1 VKVIKAGGGSGSVV
15 GTRLDALT
23 RLVAAA
29 QDRLPPGSLDPARD
43 VLRRAADRFTL
54 SAEHTV
60 VILGGATGVGK
71 SSLFNCLVGI
81 GLSPVA
87 VRRPTT
93 TAAIACVWEAER
105 MAEARPL
112 LDRLGVDERR
122 QLSRDSPLDRTAV
135 RDALSGLV
143 LVDLPDHDS
152 ALRDH
157 QIGVDQAVSLADV
170 LVWVTDPQKY
180 ADASWHD
187 RYLKALSNHADVML
201 IVLNQIDR
209 LAPEAVAECVAD
221 LTKLVED
228 DGLNGVPVIPVS
240 ARTREGVDDLRRE
253 LTDRVTGRRAVAE
266 RLAAD
271 VDRVAE
277 RLEPLLAVN
286 AVAAAGGGTEAEAQ
300 EAQAGPGAAADRA
313 AAAEQD
319 GDGAPAS
326 AAGNAIAETVS
337 GAAEADED
345 VKARLPDVV
354 RAEVM
359 EGLRASAAVASLA
372 DVVTAL
378 VSENSQA
385 AVSSP
390 LRSMITS
397 IGAGRAGNLVRRLT
411 GAAPV
416 RSPDAILTRP
426 SSVGSMTVRDLVR
439 AATRPLAGVP
449 GTVPVDRAALETV
462 LARLADEVVAPL
474 PEFWGRTLRD
484 KIVGSRVELG
494 DRIDAALANCRLDAA
509 AATGSRPGVRTIHVL
524 LLLAA
529 GGGVVLAL
537 LVAHMRWAG
546 LGLAVLALLASGVMD
561 LAMRAVA
568 RRRANVTGRV
578 AVGQLSVE
586 LAAVAQDVLFEPIAG
601 ELERFRA
608 ARADFEALRA

>member
-1 VKVIKAGGGSGSVV
+1 MKVIKAGGGSGSVV
-15 GTRLDALT
+15 GARLDALT

-29 QDRLPPGSLDPARD
+29 QDRLPPGSLDPAKD

-93 TAAIACVWEAER
+93 TSAIACVWEAER
-105 MAEARPL
+105 MAEAKPL

-122 QLSRDSPLDRTAV
+122 QLSRDSALDRSAV

-209 LAPEAVAECVAD
+209 LPAEAVGECVAD
-221 LTKLVED
+221 LTKLVEE
-228 DGLNGVPVIPVS
+228 DGLSGVPVIPVS
-240 ARTREGVDDLRRE
+240 ARTQVGLADLRRE
-253 LTDRVTGRRAVAE
+253 LTERVTGRRAVAE

-286 AVAAAGGGTEAEAQ
+286 LVAGGAGETGAETGIR
-300 EAQAGPGAAADRA
+300 AGAGAEPGVVPG
-313 AAAEQD
+313 EGED
-319 GDGAPAS
+319 GVGGA
-326 AAGNAIAETVS
+326 GGRAIANVVS
-337 GAAEADED
+337 GVTEPDED
-345 VKARLPDVV
+345 EKSRLPEAV

-372 DVVTAL
+372 DVVTDL
-378 VSENSQA
+378 VAERSQA

-390 LRSMITS
+390 LRSLITAL
-397 IGAGRAGNLVRRLT
+397 GTGRTGNLVRRLT
-411 GAAPV
+411 GAPPI
-416 RSPDAILTRP
+416 RSGDAVLGGP

-462 LARLADEVVAPL
+462 LTRLADEVVAPL

-484 KIVGSRVELG
+484 KIFGTRRELG
-494 DRIDAALANCRLDAA
+494 DRVDAALATCRLDAA
-509 AATGSRPGVRTIHVL
+509 AATGSRPGVRTLHVL
-524 LLLAA
+524 LMLAAA
-529 GGGVVLAL
+529 GGIVLAL
-537 LVAHMRWAG
+537 VDGHWRWAG
-546 LGLAVLALLASGVMD
+546 LLLTLLALVASGAVD
-561 LAMRAVA
+561 LVLRAVA
-568 RRRANVTGRV
+568 RQRANATGRV

-608 ARADFEALRA
+608 ARADFEALRG

>member
-1 VKVIKAGGGSGSVV
+1 
-15 GTRLDALT
+15 
-23 RLVAAA
+23 
-29 QDRLPPGSLDPARD
+29 
-43 VLRRAADRFTL
+43 VLLRAADRFTL

-93 TAAIACVWEAER
+93 TSAIACVWEAER
-105 MAEARPL
+105 MAEAKPL

-122 QLSRDSPLDRTAV
+122 QLSRDSALDRTMV

-170 LVWVTDPQKY
+170 LIWVTDPQKY

-209 LAPEAVAECVAD
+209 LPAEAVGECVAD
-221 LTKLVED
+221 LTKLVEE
-228 DGLNGVPVIPVS
+228 DGLGGVPVIPVS
-240 ARTREGVDDLRRE
+240 ARTRVGVDDLRRE
-253 LTDRVTGRRAVAE
+253 LTERVTGRRAVAE

-286 AVAAAGGGTEAEAQ
+286 VVTTATAAGGGTETEADAKAKAES
-300 EAQAGPGAAADRA
+300 GPGAGREAKPD
-313 AAAEQD
+313 ED
-319 GDGAPAS
+319 GGETTPA
-326 AAGNAIAETVS
+326 GRAIADAVS
-337 GAAEADED
+337 GVSQPNEDE
-345 VKARLPDVV
+345 KARLPEAI
-354 RAEVM
+354 RTEVM
-359 EGLRASAAVASLA
+359 EGLRAAAAVASLA
-372 DVVTAL
+372 DVVTSL
-378 VSENSQA
+378 VSDRSQA

-390 LRSMITS
+390 LRSLITAV
-397 IGAGRAGNLVRRLT
+397 GAGRAGNLVRRLT
-411 GAAPV
+411 GASPV
-416 RSPDAILTRP
+416 RSPDALLGGP

-462 LARLADEVVAPL
+462 LTRLADEVVAPL

-484 KIVGSRVELG
+484 KILGSRRELG
-494 DRIDAALANCRLDAA
+494 DRIDAALASCRLDAA
-509 AATGSRPGVRTIHVL
+509 EATGSRPGIRTLHVL

-529 GGGVVLAL
+529 VGGIVLAL
-537 LVAHMRWAG
+537 LDGHWRWEG
-546 LGLAVLALLASGVMD
+546 LGLAVLALLASGIVDVVM
-561 LAMRAVA
+561 RTVA
-568 RRRANVTGRV
+568 RRRANATGRV

-608 ARADFEALRA
+608 ARADFEALRG